1 MNNYPTWWNTTI
13 TIYNKFEDP
22 QTNVITWHKHTIE
35 NCFWQ
40 YAREKVFIGNTTLE
54 TDSTKC
60 RIPIQEN
67 FLEKYEWANMPNDT
81 RYNYFTLSEGD
92 IVVRGTVNED
102 IDEYTNGKRSSD
114 FIAKHKKL
122 SGCIMIKYIDINTT
136 GGRANEHYLIKG
148 V

>member
-1 MNNYPTWWNTTI
+1 
-13 TIYNKFEDP
+13 
-22 QTNVITWHKHTIE
+22 
-35 NCFWQ
+35 
-40 YAREKVFIGNTTLE
+40 
-54 TDSTKC
+54 
-60 RIPIQEN
+60 
-67 FLEKYEWANMPNDT
+67 MPNDT